1 MEKPFVS
8 RADLGVKQGKSH
20 TLWEFHLLIIFFSLF
35 VSVSP
40 DRRYNVEQVMAG
52 TMFHLTI
59 EAKDSDHPNLFKAKV
74 WVKPLE
80 NFKHSE
86 EFKPVEK
93 PFVSRADLSVTR

>member
-1 MEKPFVS
+1 
-8 RADLGVKQGKSH
+8 
-20 TLWEFHLLIIFFSLF
+20 
-35 VSVSP
+35 
-40 DRRYNVEQVMAG
+40 MAG

-59 EAKDSDHPNLFKAKV
+59 EAEDSDHPKLFKVKV

-93 PFVSRADLSVTR
+93 PFVSRADLGVTR